1 MPNVLVADASSL
13 IALERRNLVKAIPQ
27 LKEQCVIPLAVKEE
41 LWPGTKPEIFIVVKV
56 YELTKRTLK
65 KSRDF
70 EKKGI
75 GKGEAQCCALALRL
89 GSNFIVCDDQKFIRQ
104 RFFIRDEDLQK
115 IKIFGFAFFLHL
127 FHQQGIIN
135 DVWSYYTDIISLCNW
150 ERSEVQVA
158 NYTFLKEMGY

>member
-65 KSRDF
+65 KSHRN
-70 EKKGI
+70 KN
-75 GKGEAQCCALALRL
+75 L
-89 GSNFIVCDDQKFIRQ
+89 GS
-104 RFFIRDEDLQK
+104 
-115 IKIFGFAFFLHL
+115 
-127 FHQQGIIN
+127 
-135 DVWSYYTDIISLCNW
+135 
-150 ERSEVQVA
+150 
-158 NYTFLKEMGY
+158 FLKIWWANRRIKPSIKRFGYC